1 MVSSV
6 KRLDDQ
12 KIGKLK
18 SDAEHNKK
26 LDEDQDLITAVGKLI
41 TVGIT
46 SKAAIVKNV
55 NEETGIPQSKIRKN
69 LIDRTGLRYDLGDRW
84 TVNIG
89 A

>member
-1 MVSSV
+1 MLSTR
-6 KRLDDQ
+6 K
-12 KIGKLK
+12 
-18 SDAEHNKK
+18 N